1 MESVWQNVKAS
12 IKECTPS
19 HVYKMWIEP
28 VQFLKTVDDGVV
40 LECPNILFKRR
51 VRENFGEMIQ
61 NEMRRLTGRQLKLV
75 LEAAEANGNGNGNG
89 SGSSASG
96 RGGSRKQRPGAGKGA
111 EHQLNLPSIS
121 AHPHFGRMLRKDF
134 TFDRFIVG
142 ENSTF
147 AYNAAVALA
156 SDKNKFPPL
165 FLLSQPGMGKSHLSQ
180 AVGHKILSAF
190 PNERVLY
197 MTAEDFT
204 TDMVNSL
211 RNKSITEF
219 KQKYRNNCDVLL
231 LDDIH
236 FLSGRTRTQDEL
248 ALSLDY
254 LYDSGKKIIFSSTM
268 PLKDIPKLNERL
280 RSRLSQCMVSEI
292 QLPDFSTRLK
302 ILQCKARYHGYTF
315 ANEVLEYMA
324 EELTEN
330 VRLLESGLIGVAT
343 KSGLMN
349 MKVDLPLARSIVEN
363 LAVTRKAITVSA
375 IKKVVCGEFG
385 ISEAEIIS
393 SSRKKAIVRPRQI
406 AMFLSR
412 RHTKQSI
419 QSIGKSFNRY
429 HATVIHSI
437 NNVENAIKVKN
448 EVGKQ
453 VERIEQQLTQGR
465 F

>member
-1 MESVWQNVKAS
+1 METIWENVKAS
-12 IKECTPS
+12 IKERTPL

-28 VQFLKTVDDGVV
+28 VQFLQAAEDRVV

-51 VRENFGEMIQ
+51 LWENFGGRIESEMSRQAGRSIQ
-61 NEMRRLTGRQLKLV
+61 LT
-75 LEAAEANGNGNGNG
+75 LEIADGNGNGNG
-89 SGSSASG
+89 SGEK
-96 RGGSRKQRPGAGKGA
+96 RKKGA
-111 EHQLNLPSIS
+111 AGGFERQLHLPSVDCQ
-121 AHPHFGRMLRKDF
+121 PRLGRILRKDF
-134 TFDRFIVG
+134 TFDYFIVG

-156 SDKNKFPPL
+156 TEQNRFPPL

-190 PNERVLY
+190 PGERVLY
-197 MTAEDFT
+197 ITAEDFT

-231 LDDIH
+231 LEDIH

-268 PLKDIPKLNERL
+268 PLRDIPKLNERL
-280 RSRLSQCMVSEI
+280 RSRLSQCMISEI

-302 ILQCKARYHGYTF
+302 ILQCKARYHGYSF
-315 ANEVLEYMA
+315 SREVLEYMA
-324 EELTEN
+324 DALTEN

-343 KSGLMN
+343 KAGLMN
-349 MKVDLPLARSIVEN
+349 MKVDMPLARSVVEN
-363 LAVTRKAITVSA
+363 LAVAQKSITIEA
-375 IKKVVCGEFG
+375 IKKLVCNEFG
-385 ISEAEIIS
+385 ISEAEITS

-406 AMFLSR
+406 AMFLAR

-419 QSIGKSFNRY
+419 QSIGRSFNRY

-437 NNVENAIKVKN
+437 NTVENEIKVKKD
-448 EVGKQ
+448 VQKQ
-453 VERIEQQLTQGR
+453 VERIEGNLTKGR

>member
-1 MESVWQNVKAS
+1 METIWQNVKAS
-12 IKECTPS
+12 IKECTPL

-28 VQFLKTVDDGVV
+28 VQFLKEGEDSVV

-51 VRENFGEMIQ
+51 LRENFGERIESEMSRLAGRSIQ
-61 NEMRRLTGRQLKLV
+61 LN
-75 LEAAEANGNGNGNG
+75 LEIANGNGKGTG
-89 SGSSASG
+89 EKRKKAAPG
-96 RGGSRKQRPGAGKGA
+96 RFER
-111 EHQLNLPSIS
+111 QLHLPSVDS
-121 AHPHFGRMLRKDF
+121 QPRLGRILRKDF
-134 TFDRFIVG
+134 TFDYFIVG

-156 SDKNKFPPL
+156 TQKSEFPPL

-190 PNERVLY
+190 PGERVLY
-197 MTAEDFT
+197 ITAEDFT

-231 LDDIH
+231 LEDIH
-236 FLSGRTRTQDEL
+236 FLSGRTRTQEEL

-268 PLKDIPKLNERL
+268 PLRDIPKLNERL
-280 RSRLSQCMVSEI
+280 RSRLSQCMISEI
-292 QLPDFSTRLK
+292 QMPDFSTRLK
-302 ILQCKARYHGYTF
+302 ILQCKSRYHGYGF
-315 ANEVLEYMA
+315 SREVLEYMA
-324 EELTEN
+324 DTLTEN

-343 KSGLMN
+343 KAGLMN
-349 MKVDLPLARSIVEN
+349 MQVDLPLAKSVVRN
-363 LAVTRKAITVSA
+363 LAAAQKSITIEA
-375 IKKVVCGEFG
+375 IKKLVCREFG
-385 ISEAEIIS
+385 ITEAEIAS

-406 AMFLSR
+406 AMFLAR
-412 RHTKQSI
+412 RHTSQSI
-419 QSIGKSFNRY
+419 QSIGRSFNRY

-437 NNVENAIKVKN
+437 NNVENAVKVKKD
-448 EVGKQ
+448 VQKQ
-453 VERIEQQLTQGR
+453 VERIEENLTKGR